1 MKIFFTG
8 GGGFVGREIIP
19 LLKKNG
25 HKVIAPSS
33 KDLNLLDS
41 DAVDDFVQGQEFDTI
56 IHSAIYG
63 GRRCKKDDLN
73 DYYNNIRMFENLFK
87 YVKDV
92 DRFINFDSGASLF
105 RNDLIPD
112 TPYGFS
118 KYTIARSVD
127 DAPNGTNLRIY
138 GCFGVTEQPNRFFAV
153 NINNYIEKKP
163 ITIIKDKFMD
173 FMYIDDI
180 YMMVE
185 LALEGKIKDYDCVY
199 STKYRLTDLAEMIN
213 NLDTYD
219 VPIIMEDREMAP
231 DYCGSYKNFDVEFV
245 GLEEGIKRCYEN
257 YLR

>member
-25 HKVIAPSS
+25 HKVIAPPS

-105 RNDLIPD
+105 KNDEIPD

-231 DYCGSYKNFDVEFV
+231 DYCGSYKTFDVEFV

>member
-8 GGGFVGREIIP
+8 GSGFVGREIIP

-41 DAVDDFVQGQEFDTI
+41 DAVDNFVQEQKFDAI

-73 DYYNNIRMFENLFK
+73 DYYNNIRMFENIFK

-105 RNDLIPD
+105 KNNIIPD

-127 DAPNGTNLRIY
+127 DAINGTNLRIY
-138 GCFGVTEQPNRFFAV
+138 GCFGITEQSNRFFAV
-153 NINNYIEKKP
+153 NINNYIDKKP
-163 ITIIKDKFMD
+163 ITIIKDKLMD

-180 YMMVE
+180 HMIVE
-185 LALEGKIKDYDCVY
+185 LALKEEIKDCDCVY

-213 NLDTYD
+213 NLDTHD
-219 VPIIMEDREMAP
+219 VPIIMEDRKMGSN
-231 DYCGSYKNFDVEFV
+231 YCGSYKNFDIDFI
-245 GLEEGIKRCYEN
+245 GIEEGISRTI
-257 YLR
+257 LP